1 MVPDEGEGLQGT
13 VILRL
18 SSYVILGL
26 DPRIHEETGTVP
38 IERWIA
44 GSKSGND
51 NKKEPG
57 DDRYD
62 RWRTFYAMLQRPRC
76 SGRMCDGV
84 CALNRERK
92 KREKIPLLYLT
103 LYLFFQS
110 FKAVARGF
118 VKFFRFGVIRFIRIR
133 RNQAQFY
140 SSVIIFQHLFKYV

>member
-62 RWRTFYAMLQRPRC
+62 RWRTF
-76 SGRMCDGV
+76 
-84 CALNRERK
+84 CAVLWREVGESFCFEQRERK

>member
-1 MVPDEGEGLQGT
+1 MRTSANLQLQ
-13 VILRL
+13 LRFVR
-18 SSYVILGL
+18 SSNPTGRKGPACGNLH
-26 DPRIHEETGTVP
+26 PRIHEETGTVP

-110 FKAVARGF
+110 FKAAFRGF
-118 VKFFRFGVIRFIRIR
+118 IEFFRFGVIRFIRIR
-133 RNQAQFY
+133 RN
-140 SSVIIFQHLFKYV
+140 